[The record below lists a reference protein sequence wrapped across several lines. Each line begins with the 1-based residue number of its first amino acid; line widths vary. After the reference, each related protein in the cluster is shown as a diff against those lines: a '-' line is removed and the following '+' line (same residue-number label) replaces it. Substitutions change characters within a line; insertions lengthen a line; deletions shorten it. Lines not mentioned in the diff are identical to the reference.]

1 MKTVKMILLSVA
13 FTAALVSCKNEAAN
27 DADAIVLTE
36 DETNHDEHAMENHDD
51 MEHHDVDESVVSEP
65 ISLNDGEKWVVN
77 EEMKPFV
84 SQGENLV
91 NTYDGDHKALAVNLT
106 EQNNQ
111 LIKSCT
117 MEGTSHDELHKWLHP
132 HLEMVKELGD
142 MDHQEAADKQV
153 DEIKNS
159 YQVYHEY
166 FQ

>member
-1 MKTVKMILLSVA
+1 MMKTIKVMALSLSVA
-13 FTAALVSCKNEAAN
+13 FAFMSCKQESADQDHDMHDATEEMHAH
-27 DADAIVLTE
+27 DADDHE
-36 DETNHDEHAMENHDD
+36 MME
-51 MEHHDVDESVVSEP
+51 EHHEVEKV
-65 ISLNDGEKWVVN
+65 SLNNGERWVVN

-84 SQGENLV
+84 AEGERLV
-91 NTYDGDHKALAVNLT
+91 AEYSGDYKKLAEDLT
-106 EQNNQ
+106 VQNNQ